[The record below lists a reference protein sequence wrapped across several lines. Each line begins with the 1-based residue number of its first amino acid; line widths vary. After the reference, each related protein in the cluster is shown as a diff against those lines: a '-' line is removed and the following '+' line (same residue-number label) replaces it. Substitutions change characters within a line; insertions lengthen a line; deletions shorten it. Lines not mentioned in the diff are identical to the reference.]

1 LVDGSLKSLRG
12 RPGSAVQIKGTVLI
26 DAIQSLKQR
35 RGQQVFEHVVASLEQ
50 PFRALLSD
58 VVYPMAWYPLE
69 GLTAFV
75 AAGLCLSG
83 EPEGQLVQRAEAVV
97 EQQLRGIYRIFIK
110 LGSPEFVIKR
120 LSAVHRTYFA
130 GVLVEVVKLRPGY
143 AQVRYTGFGPEHR
156 LVEYMLLGFYR
167 KALTISGARDL
178 EVTVTV
184 PLTDELPHC
193 ELTLT
198 WRK

>member
-1 LVDGSLKSLRG
+1 GKQTRLRVASVGGAPNPIGGLGRCCHCRRTCCRAVIGDEALVDGSLKSLRG

-110 LGSPEFVIKR
+110 L
-120 LSAVHRTYFA
+120 
-130 GVLVEVVKLRPGY
+130 
-143 AQVRYTGFGPEHR
+143 
-156 LVEYMLLGFYR
+156 
-167 KALTISGARDL
+167 
-178 EVTVTV
+178 
-184 PLTDELPHC
+184 
-193 ELTLT
+193 
-198 WRK
+198 